1 MTHKTSANTHHQLI
15 YTTKMQ
21 DKQYL
26 SLLLVFLFMSYDQ
39 TLLILQGVS
48 ARSSRRMTAGIHGAE
63 KKHLTQFCKIYF
75 YAIYALSAKLSL
87 LW

>member
-21 DKQYL
+21 NKQYL

-48 ARSSRRMTAGIHGAE
+48 AVTVVG
-63 KKHLTQFCKIYF
+63 
-75 YAIYALSAKLSL
+75 
-87 LW
+87 